1 MPLILLWL
9 TDAQELGTIKR
20 DKWTKAMQ
28 DSQCVVHILPLSHF
42 PTVPQ
47 DFVLGYSS
55 NLLGRYRGL
64 TSHN

>member
-28 DSQCVVHILPLSHF
+28 DSQCVVHILPLSPF
-42 PTVPQ
+42 LIISQ
-47 DFVLGYSS
+47 DFVPSHPS
-55 NLLGRYRGL
+55 NLLKRYGGL
-64 TSHN
+64 TSHD